1 MENSGRDVRRQ
12 RASGARG
19 RASLVLLFCLTPLH
33 ISTRSRRMSRA
44 GASLL
49 RMYTAPTA
57 HSRYLHKHQTVSCQP
72 LHE

>member
-1 MENSGRDVRRQ
+1 
-12 RASGARG
+12 
-19 RASLVLLFCLTPLH
+19 
-33 ISTRSRRMSRA
+33 MSRA